1 MLRYCIHCQKDF
13 EFSPAAVSR
22 GETLICP
29 ECGHVVG
36 YNSNNPVRLRETE
49 KADEVIG
56 GIFVFFL
63 RMAWIFYML
72 MGILGIAGFF
82 FKLNML
88 LYAVTAISLSA
99 FLVQI
104 LTGNLVFT
112 SGIIFLP
119 AGALLGYLHYRS
131 PEGACLGIHL
141 VFVIR
146 HLIRDLLF
154 MLLTKLIRMTRDQ
167 GDRKG

>member
-1 MLRYCIHCQKDF
+1 
-13 EFSPAAVSR
+13 
-22 GETLICP
+22 
-29 ECGHVVG
+29 
-36 YNSNNPVRLRETE
+36 
-49 KADEVIG
+49 
-56 GIFVFFL
+56 
-63 RMAWIFYML
+63 
-72 MGILGIAGFF
+72 
-82 FKLNML
+82 ML

-99 FLVQI
+99 FLIQI

-131 PEGACLGIHL
+131 PEGACLGIRL

-167 GDRKG
+167 GDKKG